1 MSKEKRVYLNC
12 PFDEKDKAR
21 RLGAKWDKHVKKC
34 FVPVEKDYDD
44 FEVYE
49 TPDDGQIVFKI
60 QKSITSSKRGIMLL
74 ELESKLKENIDN
86 ALTVWLEPVGDKS
99 KLRNLRGIKIKPE
112 NN

>member
-1 MSKEKRVYLNC
+1 MKNYAFERTPKTTSHWNSLHKEERKKLI
-12 PFDEKDKAR
+12 EKVLKTNQ
-21 RLGAKWDKHVKKC
+21 
-34 FVPVEKDYDD
+34 DYDD

>member
-1 MSKEKRVYLNC
+1 MHLKEHPKLLVTGIVYIKKRKKLI
-12 PFDEKDKAR
+12 EKVLKTNQ
-21 RLGAKWDKHVKKC
+21 
-34 FVPVEKDYDD
+34 DYDD

-86 ALTVWLEPVGDKS
+86 ALTVC
-99 KLRNLRGIKIKPE
+99 
-112 NN
+112 